1 MYSRHEMEKKL
12 GVKSYVL
19 RFWENSF
26 SQIHP
31 IIKDE
36 NEKFYS
42 KKDFQ
47 IFQLIQKY
55 LQEEGLSMEDAQKKL
70 EEMAPESEEKENI
83 LQFSGKDHKS
93 IPESSEEE
101 FLKTVTHGIEDI
113 LITLRSGL

>member
-1 MYSRHEMEKKL
+1 MYSRLEMEKKL

-26 SQIHP
+26 SQVHP
-31 IIKDE
+31 IIKNE

-42 KKDFQ
+42 EKDFQ
-47 IFQLIQKY
+47 VFQLIQKY

-70 EEMAPESEEKENI
+70 EEAVPGSEQKENI
-83 LQFSGKDHKS
+83 LHFSGKENKS
-93 IPESSEEE
+93 ILGASEEE
-101 FLKTVTHGIEDI
+101 FLKTLARDIENI